1 MNNINI
7 FVSSTCYDLS
17 QIRTDISEFI
27 KKAGHTPVLSEFEN
41 FPISPELDTIDNCI
55 KIVKENADILVLIVG
70 SRYGSIANNGKSIT
84 NTEFL
89 VAKQKGIP
97 IFCFIDKSMLN
108 ALNFWRNNKTAD
120 FTYIV
125 DNVKIFEFID
135 DIRNNSKIW
144 TFPFEKAQDIISTL
158 KIQLSY
164 LFKSSLK
171 IKKIFDEEIPDFF
184 KLNLSDKALK
194 ILFEKEDIFEY
205 LFLSQVL
212 VDEIEKKEFLR
223 NDIEYS
229 ILTEP
234 KYFIEDYRDIPKWV
248 NERTSSIQNIISS
261 FNNIV
266 NNALPI
272 FIGKPGEPSDLK
284 GLYYIAVKYAELYE
298 SLLNWI
304 IVTRSTD
311 IGEEFKDSRM
321 VLADY
326 ASSPAKDI
334 WNFPFDIHNQIKVA
348 HEKIKLGEKSVNIE
362 CQLTLAIDND
372 TVEKFSEILE
382 RLRKYYGI

>member
-27 KKAGHTPVLSEFEN
+27 KKAGHIPVLSEFEN

-97 IFCFIDKSMLN
+97 IFCFIDKAMLN
-108 ALNFWRNNKTAD
+108 ALNFWRNNKNAD

-125 DNVKIFEFID
+125 DNVQIFEFID

-144 TFPFEKAQDIISTL
+144 TFPYEKAQDIISTL

-164 LFKSSLK
+164 LFKSSLR

-234 KYFIEDYRDIPKWV
+234 KYFIEDYKDIPKWV

-266 NNALPI
+266 NKALPI
-272 FIGKPGEPSDLK
+272 FIGQPGEPSDLK

-321 VLADY
+321 ILADY
-326 ASSPAKDI
+326 ASKPAKDI
-334 WNFPFDIHNQIKVA
+334 WNFPFDIYNQIKDA
-348 HEKIKLGEKSVNIE
+348 HEKIKLGEKNLNID
-362 CQLTLAIDND
+362 CQLTLAIDDD
-372 TVEKFSEILE
+372 TIEKFSQILE